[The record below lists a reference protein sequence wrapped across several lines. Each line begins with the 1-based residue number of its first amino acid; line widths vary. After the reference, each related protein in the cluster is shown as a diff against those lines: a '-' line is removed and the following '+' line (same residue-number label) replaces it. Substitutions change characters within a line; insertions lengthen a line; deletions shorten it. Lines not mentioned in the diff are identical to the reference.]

1 MYKTEKPFTSQ
12 LLPTVGMQSPG
23 ELAFMLFSKSP
34 TFVVPKYLR
43 VVENEVSYHD
53 TEASTT
59 NRVGSFQVISS
70 SILSNF

>member
-23 ELAFMLFSKSP
+23 ELAFMLFNKSP
-34 TFVVPKYLR
+34 TFVVPEYLR
-43 VVENEVSYHD
+43 VVENEVSYND
-53 TEASTT
+53 TK
-59 NRVGSFQVISS
+59 NCVGSFQVISS